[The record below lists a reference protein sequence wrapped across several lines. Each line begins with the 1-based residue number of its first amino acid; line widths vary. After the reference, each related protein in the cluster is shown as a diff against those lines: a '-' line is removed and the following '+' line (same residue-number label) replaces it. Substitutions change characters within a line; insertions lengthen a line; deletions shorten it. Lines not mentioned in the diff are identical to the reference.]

1 MQREDRA
8 RLLKFLESEEKK
20 FTFEVECHISQRI
33 KYIYNV
39 IFPGWEK
46 PKFYLR
52 HIISRF
58 VYVIDYSP
66 IKCAIYKLIGVKIG
80 KGVFI
85 SPQAII
91 DPHFPQLIEIK
102 DYAIIGY
109 GAKIFT
115 HEFSD
120 STYTIGRVE
129 IGEGVIVG
137 GFAIIRAGVKIG
149 KNVTVTLQK
158 IVSKDIGEKKDG

>member
-1 MQREDRA
+1 MQPEDRA
-8 RLLKFLESEEKK
+8 RLLKFLKSEDKK

-46 PKFYLR
+46 QKFYLR
-52 HIISRF
+52 HIISRIA
-58 VYVIDYSP
+58 YVIDYSP
-66 IKCAIYKLIGVKIG
+66 IKCALYKLIGVKIG

-85 SPQAII
+85 STQVVI
-91 DPHFPQLIEIK
+91 DPHFPQLIEIQ

-137 GFAIIRAGVKIG
+137 AFAMIRAGVKIG
-149 KNVTVTLQK
+149 KNVTVTLQRT
-158 IVSKDIGEKKDG
+158 ISKDIGER